1 MMNED
6 LTTMRSKS
14 YMVAAQDQS
23 LNSVNSDKD
32 MLQQVVDNQA
42 SATLKGVMGVAFNFS
57 GE

>member
-6 LTTMRSKS
+6 LTTMRSKT

>member
-14 YMVAAQDQS
+14 YMVAAQDSS

-32 MLQQVVDNQA
+32 VLQQFVDNQA

-57 GE
+57 G